1 MYDVVMKLYFRI
13 GEGESLDYIAVESKP
28 LTPEELT
35 PEALAERAA
44 EALLAVAEHENCSVD
59 ELTQVDVYEVKAFET
74 QQKLQQMFGGS
85 GLLDALFGSFGDD
98 EDESD
103 EEESDEDFGDENVDE
118 GDPFQS

>member
-1 MYDVVMKLYFRI
+1 MKLYFRI
-13 GEGESLDYIAVESKP
+13 GEGESLDYLAIESKP

-35 PEALAERAA
+35 PEALDALAA
-44 EALLAVAEHENCSVD
+44 EALTAVAEHENCSVD

-74 QQKLQQMFGGS
+74 KQKLQQMFGGS

-103 EEESDEDFGDENVDE
+103 EDFSDEDMDE
-118 GDPFQS
+118 GDPFKS